1 MLTIIPVVVP
11 SSLTTKF
18 LKTGLF
24 TISLKPLSLSTLL
37 FFNVTIFSNL
47 SDKGL
52 SELFNRGISNIV
64 MTLCTQSKF

>member
-1 MLTIIPVVVP
+1 MPVVVP

-24 TISLKPLSLSTLL
+24 KISLKPLSLSTLL
-37 FFNVTIFSNL
+37 FFKVTIFSNL

-52 SELFNRGISNIV
+52 SELV
-64 MTLCTQSKF
+64 